1 MKKDKMS
8 KNKKKEKQKA
18 MVRLCL
24 KITHLFSIHQFKGTG
39 QEHHS
44 IPAPSFRFPV
54 CYLTRQSF
62 FFISHNVCRLFPSR
76 LLDSKPLRSSSR
88 LQMTSYSLKNKH
100 RSTEKRTVAHSHQAQ
115 PVHWAHSG
123 KTAVKPRESDMMALL
138 ETEWEEKASKQSDQP
153 SWNIDWLTIFIIT
166 PNLPH

>member
-8 KNKKKEKQKA
+8 KKEKKEKQKA
-18 MVRLCL
+18 MVRLCF

-39 QEHHS
+39 QERHS

-62 FFISHNVCRLFPSR
+62 FFISHNVCRLFPSC
-76 LLDSKPLRSSSR
+76 LLDSKPLHSSSR

-100 RSTEKRTVAHSHQAQ
+100 RGTEKKNCS
-115 PVHWAHSG
+115 P
-123 KTAVKPRESDMMALL
+123 
-138 ETEWEEKASKQSDQP
+138 QP
-153 SWNIDWLTIFIIT
+153 SGSTSPPSPLRKNSCKTQRVRYDGTAGDRVGGEGQ
-166 PNLPH
+166 